1 MFRMN
6 AAEFLEL
13 LENKGFNFFTGVPCS
28 YLGSLCRLLDQKDPH
43 VHVPAVREGL
53 ALGIAAGAY
62 LAGKQP
68 VVYMQNSGLGYCLEA
83 FVSLQAIY
91 RIPALILVSYRG
103 PADQGWE
110 EHFFMG
116 AHTEELLT
124 VFQGAYSIFE
134 NRISEPEMQKIRDY
148 LLNEK
153 MPFFLLITKGALT

>member
-1 MFRMN
+1 MN
-6 AAEFLEL
+6 AVEFLEL
-13 LENKGFNFFTGVPCS
+13 LESKGFNFFTGVPCS
-28 YLGSLCRLLDQKDPH
+28 YLGNLCRLLDRKDPH
-43 VHVPAVREGL
+43 VHVPAGREDL

-83 FVSLQAIY
+83 FVSLHAIY

-116 AHTEELLT
+116 MHTEKLLN
-124 VFQGAYSIFE
+124 VFDGAYSIFE
-134 NRISEPEMQKIRDY
+134 NRISETEMEKIRTF
-148 LLNEK
+148 LANESR
-153 MPFFLLITKGALT
+153 PYFLLVTKGALA

>member
-1 MFRMN
+1 MN
-6 AAEFLEL
+6 AEEFLVL
-13 LENKGFNFFTGVPCS
+13 LESKGFNFFTGVPCS
-28 YLGSLCRLLDQKDPH
+28 YLGPLCRLLDLKNIRQ
-43 VHVPAVREGL
+43 HVPAVREDL

-62 LAGKQP
+62 LAGKLP

-83 FVSLQAIY
+83 FLSLQLIY

-134 NRISEPEMQKIRDY
+134 KRVSEADIEKIWTY

-153 MPFFLLITKGALT
+153 KPYFLLVPKGALT